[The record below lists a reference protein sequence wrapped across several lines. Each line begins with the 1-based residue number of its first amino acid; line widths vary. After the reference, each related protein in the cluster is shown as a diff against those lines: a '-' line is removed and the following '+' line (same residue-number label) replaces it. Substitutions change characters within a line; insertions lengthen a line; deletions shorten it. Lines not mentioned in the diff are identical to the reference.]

1 MGHPV
6 YIQPLFSKFSF
17 DEGGEGDEVEDEVKG
32 GQGHREPK
40 VNRGVRPRL
49 QQVIQL

>member
-1 MGHPV
+1 MHTC
-6 YIQPLFSKFSF
+6 LLSELCL
-17 DEGGEGDEVEDEVKG
+17 DEGGEGDEVEDEVEG
-32 GQGHREPK
+32 GQGHREPE